1 MARFTQPR
9 AGQMANERHRDDL
22 RGVSGGLAVVAWAF
36 AVLMLAAGYRLAPP
50 EWPFAWPGPGAG
62 ALRQPWPALLAAGAL
77 LTVAMLW
84 RRAEPGERRAFG
96 FLLVWPA
103 VPVAVAWVALPLRD
117 ASPAALAALVA
128 ALLTLAVAV
137 RRVGPPAPSRPRRRW
152 HAGRAWR
159 LGHGLALAAGL
170 AVGFALGGL
179 GDLRAVGLSLLF
191 YPLYAAVQLT
201 LLLVLPWPS
210 LIRVSRGRTT
220 VAAAVAAALFA
231 LVHWPNPLL
240 IVLTGGGMVFWAREY
255 ARGRPVWT
263 LAVSMGLLAT
273 LAAQGLP
280 DAVNHHMRVGPAE
293 ARLRAVPALAGAS
306 RARLDPPLTGA
317 AAGRALLADLYP
329 PVVGRE
335 ASAAELDRWQQVIEH
350 ERRCF
355 LAWCIYGSPEA
366 ARRGPHGAA
375 PGDDDGSVW
384 WTELAAPWPA
394 RIRAC
399 AAAGREARDWNA
411 YLAHCYREI
420 LGRRAAAAE
429 LAAWDPDLGPNQ
441 DESLVWTLL
450 QRRRD
455 LAHTPFDT
463 LASDELRFWR

>member
-1 MARFTQPR
+1 MTTSRL
-9 AGQMANERHRDDL
+9 NDEL
-22 RGVSGGLAVVAWAF
+22 RGAGGALAVIAWT
-36 AVLMLAAGYRLAPP
+36 LAALALAARWRLAPP

-62 ALRQPWPALLAAGAL
+62 ALHQPWPALLAAAAL
-77 LTVAMLW
+77 LTVAVLW
-84 RRAEPGERRAFG
+84 RRAGPGERRAFA
-96 FLLVWPA
+96 FLLLWPA
-103 VPVAVAWVALPLRD
+103 APVAGAWLALPLRD
-117 ASPAALAALVA
+117 PSPAILAALVA
-128 ALLTLAVAV
+128 ALAALAVAV
-137 RRVGPPAPSRPRRRW
+137 RRLGPAAPSRPRRPW

-170 AVGFALGGL
+170 GVGIALGGF
-179 GDLRAVGLSLLF
+179 GDLRAVGLSLLL
-191 YPLYAAVQLT
+191 YPLYAALQLT

-210 LIRVSRGRTT
+210 LIRVTRGRAAGA
-220 VAAAVAAALFA
+220 VAMAAALFA

-240 IVLTGGGMVFWAREY
+240 VVLTGAGMVFWAREY
-255 ARGRPVWT
+255 ARGRPVWA

-280 DAVNHHMRVGPAE
+280 DTVNHHMRVGPAE
-293 ARLRAVPALAGAS
+293 ARLRAVPALAETP
-306 RARLDPPLTGA
+306 RAHDRPALTGA
-317 AAGRALLADLYP
+317 AAGRALLAELYP

-335 ASAAELDRWQQVIEH
+335 ATAAELDRWQQVIAH

-355 LAWCIYGSPEA
+355 LAWRIYGSPEA

-375 PGDDDGSVW
+375 PGDDGGAVW
-384 WTELAAPWPA
+384 WTDLAAPWPE

-399 AAAGREARDWNA
+399 ATAGRDAGGWRD

-429 LAAWDPDLGPNQ
+429 LAAWDADLGPNQ
-441 DESLVWTLL
+441 YESLVWTLL
-450 QRRRD
+450 ERRRD
-455 LAHTPFDT
+455 LSDTPFDT